1 MSCKTLQNILK
12 FKQSNWMRPYIDFD
26 TQKRAITNNESQN
39 FYFQINEQFS
49 IWQNY
54 GKFKKKNKNKN
65 CKK

>member
-26 TQKRAITNNESQN
+26 TQKRAITNNEYQN

>member
-1 MSCKTLQNILK
+1 
-12 FKQSNWMRPYIDFD
+12 MRLYIDFD